1 MPPIGAGEEDN
12 YGRQTPN
19 DNFGEPIAF
28 IGKIESMSGK
38 WDAVAHQ
45 HIVERVLLALC
56 DEMTKLIDHPDI
68 AEHSMG
74 TPMMKL
80 SNALAD
86 YRDSRWEDR

>member
-1 MPPIGAGEEDN
+1 MDDN
-12 YGRQTPN
+12 TERQFREA
-19 DNFGEPIAF
+19 DAAVDQAVDAF

-74 TPMMKL
+74 TAMMKL

>member
-1 MPPIGAGEEDN
+1 ML
-12 YGRQTPN
+12 
-19 DNFGEPIAF
+19 F
-28 IGKIESMSGK
+28 K
-38 WDAVAHQ
+38 

-68 AEHSMG
+68 AKHGMG
-74 TPMMKL
+74 TAMMKL